1 MNPAENSFHSPNIH
15 KDYDFITH
23 RENPLLTH
31 RRSSALAGINL
42 GVLGLRDT
50 LGEDSSIL
58 AGSILGTLSVTTLEC
73 ESMTLVLE
81 TLRGDQTLDL
91 WCLGVDLLALTLW
104 LNLTTDNE
112 FTDII
117 LLGEP
122 KELSNLGGTLGA
134 QSLWVDNVGD
144 TWDVALSLL
153 DNAQS
158 ENGQIHGDDASTDG
172 FTLALTSAAWAV
184 ARVTLGK
191 EKSDTGWVHN
201 TLLHWETLLVV
212 TTGNLEDVSLELVS
226 DGVSWNLSA
235 HSLVHEDTEL
245 ALVFD
250 IDELLT
256 AIGRE

>member
-1 MNPAENSFHSPNIH
+1 M
-15 KDYDFITH
+15 Y
-23 RENPLLTH
+23 PLLTH

-42 GVLGLRDT
+42 GVLGLGDT
-50 LGEDSSIL
+50 LGEDSGVFS
-58 AGSILGTLSVTTLEC
+58 GSLLGTLSVAALEG

-81 TLRGDQTLDL
+81 TLRSNQTLDL

-104 LNLTTDNE
+104 LNLTADNV

-134 QSLWVDNVGD
+134 QSLWVDHVGD
-144 TWDVALSLL
+144 AWNVVLSLL

-158 ENGQIHGDDASTDG
+158 ENGQIHGDDASTNG
-172 FTLALTSAAWAV
+172 FTLALTSSAWAV
-184 ARVTLGK
+184 ARVALRE
-191 EKSDTGWVHN
+191 EKADTGWVHN
-201 TLLHWETLLVV
+201 TLLHWETLFVV
-212 TTGNLEDVSLELVS
+212 TTGNLEDVSLEFFS
-226 DGVSWNLSA
+226 DRVSWNLSA

-250 IDELLT
+250 IDELLA

>member
-1 MNPAENSFHSPNIH
+1 M
-15 KDYDFITH
+15 
-23 RENPLLTH
+23 
-31 RRSSALAGINL
+31 
-42 GVLGLRDT
+42 LGLRDT
-50 LGEDSSIL
+50 LGEDSSVFV
-58 AGSILGTLSVTTLEC
+58 GSFLGTLRVTTLEC

-81 TLRGDQTLDL
+81 TLWGDQTLDL

-122 KELSNLGGTLGA
+122 KELSNLGGTLGT

-144 TWDVALSLL
+144 TWNVALSLL
-153 DNAQS
+153 NNAQG
-158 ENGQIHGDDASTDG
+158 ENGQIHSDDASTDG
-172 FTLALTSAAWAV
+172 FTLALTSSAWAV

-191 EKSDTGWVHN
+191 EKADTGWVHN

-245 ALVFD
+245 ALVFN